1 MNCLDLAKLFLVQ
14 ADQDGLSGTMT
25 NMKINKLVYYAQ
37 CLNLALYGEPLF
49 SEDIQAW
56 IHGPVCYKVYLEYR
70 QYIADP
76 VRVPEMND
84 LKQISEKDIEIVE
97 EVWQFLGDRRA
108 SQLRNMTHEEFPW
121 LNARGGIPDD
131 MPSQAVLSLEDM
143 RARGEEMLN
152 EIEKADPSY
161 HAEMNYA
168 ILQALADDQAPI
180 VTVNEMNEWLDHVLA
195 EAV

>member
-49 SEDIQAW
+49 SE
-56 IHGPVCYKVYLEYR
+56 
-70 QYIADP
+70 
-76 VRVPEMND
+76 
-84 LKQISEKDIEIVE
+84 
-97 EVWQFLGDRRA
+97 
-108 SQLRNMTHEEFPW
+108 
-121 LNARGGIPDD
+121 D

>member
-1 MNCLDLAKLFLVQ
+1 MDCLDLAKLFLIQ
-14 ADQDGLSGTMT
+14 ADHDGLSGTMT

-49 SEDIQAW
+49 PEDIQAW
-56 IHGPVCYKVYLEYR
+56 IHGPVCHKVYSEYK

-76 VRVPEMND
+76 VRVPDIHE
-84 LKQISEKDIEIVE
+84 LEKVEKENFEIVE

-108 SQLRNMTHEEFPW
+108 SRLRNMTHEEFPW

-131 MPSQAVLSLEDM
+131 MPSQAPLSIVDM
-143 RARGEEMLN
+143 TKRGEEMLN
-152 EIEKADPSY
+152 EIEKSDPSY
-161 HAEMNYA
+161 HAEINYA
-168 ILQALADDQAPI
+168 VIQALADDQAPT
-180 VTVNEMNEWLDHVLA
+180 VTVNEMNEWLDNVLA